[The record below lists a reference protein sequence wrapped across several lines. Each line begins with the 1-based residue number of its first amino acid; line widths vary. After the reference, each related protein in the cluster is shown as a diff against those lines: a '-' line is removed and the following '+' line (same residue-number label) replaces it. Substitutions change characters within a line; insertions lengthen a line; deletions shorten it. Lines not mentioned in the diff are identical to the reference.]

1 MEENMS
7 NENIT
12 FEELLNDSLNKN
24 KKLGKVAEGKVIS
37 INNKGEIFV
46 DLNYKADGIVPKSE
60 FSFNENENPK
70 DFFKPGDSITCEV
83 LKLNDGEGNVLLSYK
98 RYKSKIEKEKFEEK
112 INNDDI
118 FEEKVSDINS
128 NGAIVNCYGSRVFI
142 PISLLGGTNNAVE
155 KGSIVRFKI
164 IEYNPKEH
172 KIIGSCKKV
181 LEEEKNKKEQE
192 FWDNAEIGKEYITD
206 PITIPQKPYMP
217 ASSPMNFDSHP
228 FDPRIIIN
236 PMPCE
241 IDGISI
247 GTVSNVLNSVLRLIF
262 VLATAHDNK
271 PARETEISVAVE
283 LTTID
288 CLKALENFAVF
299 ITAITSTDAIVA
311 IILASGNTI
320 AIAQKTQSSTFSA
333 VDGFHFLVCKPTLF
347 IYYASTYRH
356 QLLRIESNYLSLC
369 LYYQ

>member
-1 MEENMS
+1 MS

-37 INNKGEIFV
+37 INNKCEIFV

-128 NGAIVNCYGSRVFI
+128 TGAIVNCYGSRVFI

-181 LEEEKNKKEQE
+181 LEEEKNQKEQE
-192 FWDNAEIGKEYITD
+192 FWNNAEIGKEYSGVVTSVCSYGAFVEIEGVQGLLHISEISWEKNANAND
-206 PITIPQKPYMP
+206 FIKQGQKIKVKIKALDKENKRIQLCYDGKGVNPWTKINYKIGDIVTVKIRKIMPYG
-217 ASSPMNFDSHP
+217 AFA
-228 FDPRIIIN
+228 
-236 PMPCE
+236 E
-241 IDGISI
+241 LQKGIDGLIHISQI
-247 GTVSNVLNSVLRLIF
+247 CEHKISKPEEVLKVGEKVNAKIIELDPENEKIELSIRELEGTSNEYN
-262 VLATAHDNK
+262 D
-271 PARETEISVAVE
+271 
-283 LTTID
+283 
-288 CLKALENFAVF
+288 LEE
-299 ITAITSTDAIVA
+299 
-311 IILASGNTI
+311 
-320 AIAQKTQSSTFSA
+320 QK
-333 VDGFHFLVCKPTLF
+333 KM
-347 IYYASTYRH
+347 
-356 QLLRIESNYLSLC
+356 
-369 LYYQ
+369 